1 MARTIYERNVNGVP
15 EYVWL
20 DQNRVNG
27 ISINSGH
34 YTWYIDLEKGE
45 CSLNSLPLNIDTQR
59 AYEIINAL
67 QEIIPMLK
75 PNPDDK

>member
-1 MARTIYERNVNGVP
+1 MARTIVEQKVHGVP

-20 DQNRVNG
+20 DQAKING
-27 ISINSGH
+27 ISINTGH
-34 YTWYIDLEKGE
+34 YTWNIDLEKGE
-45 CSLNSLPLNIDTQR
+45 CSLNSLPLNIDTRR

-67 QEIIPMLK
+67 QEILPMLK

>member
-1 MARTIYERNVNGVP
+1 MARTIVEQKVHGVP

-20 DQNRVNG
+20 DQAKIKG
-27 ISINSGH
+27 ISVNSGH
-34 YTWYIDLEKGE
+34 YTWIIDLEKGE
-45 CSLNSLPLNIDTQR
+45 CNLNSFPLEIDTRR